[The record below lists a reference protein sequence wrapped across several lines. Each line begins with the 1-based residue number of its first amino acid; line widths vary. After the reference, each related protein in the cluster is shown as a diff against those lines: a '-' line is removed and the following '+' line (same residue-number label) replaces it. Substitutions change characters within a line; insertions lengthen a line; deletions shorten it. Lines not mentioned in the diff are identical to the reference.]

1 MTKEDKASA
10 PETTMPQAEPE
21 DLEPSIAV
29 DESES
34 DAQEILDP
42 LAALTAERDELKDRV
57 LRLAAEMDNYKKR
70 SERDKADFLKRANES
85 LVKDLLPIMDN
96 LERALAH
103 AEEQNAD
110 NQGVTEGLSLIKQE
124 LGKVLERHGLERVEA
139 LGLAFNPEIH
149 EAMMQQE
156 DPEAEENTVIQELQK
171 GYLFQGRLLRPAM
184 VVVSKKPS
192 SQPDDGEEIK
202 ITVN

>member
-1 MTKEDKASA
+1 MTKEDNLST
-10 PETTMPQAEPE
+10 PETPMPRAEPE

-103 AEEQNAD
+103 AEEQSED
-110 NQGVTEGLSLIKQE
+110 TQGVTEGLSLIWQE
-124 LGKVLERHGLERVEA
+124 LSKVLERHGLEKVEA
-139 LGLAFNPEIH
+139 LGLAFDPEVH